1 LTRQTGPVGE
11 APDNSRKILVGKS
24 EVANLTAAKRD
35 WQTEAVEARIAAYL
49 ATLIDLT
56 SGVSTIG
63 CKCLIIFEKTVSSIT
78 PIKLVDENDAAAARA
93 LTDDNL
99 LRSTA
104 RYLLRTEVH
113 TFAFSVAANAIL
125 SFFPFLLL
133 LMTLVRYAFHSQVM
147 YHVVENL
154 LRDYIP
160 TGQEFVIRNLNVLV
174 GTHHQAKVF
183 SLVMLLITSSGI
195 FLPLEVALNRVWGFP
210 NNRSYLRNQLVS
222 LGLVF
227 ACGSLALLSVGL
239 TAENLALVK
248 SALHGYGAW
257 YVTLA
262 DFVSMKMFAILA
274 SIAIFFLIYWLL
286 PNGKVP
292 ALGVLPAAVMMGLL
306 SEALKYA
313 YIYALPRLNFA
324 EVYGPFA
331 ISVSLMFWA
340 FLSGMLLLTGAH
352 LSARRILRSL

>member
-1 LTRQTGPVGE
+1 
-11 APDNSRKILVGKS
+11 
-24 EVANLTAAKRD
+24 
-35 WQTEAVEARIAAYL
+35 
-49 ATLIDLT
+49 LIM
-56 SGVSTIG
+56 
-63 CKCLIIFEKTVSSIT
+63 FEKLVSSIT
-78 PIKLVDENDAAAARA
+78 PILEVSDCNGAAEFEAAPTEGLA
-93 LTDDNL
+93 
-99 LRSTA
+99 RSTA
-104 RYLLRTEVH
+104 HYLLRTEVH

-133 LMTLVRYAFHSQVM
+133 LMSLIRYVFHSRLM
-147 YHVVENL
+147 YLVVESL

-174 GTHHQAKVF
+174 DSHHRAKLF
-183 SLVMLLITSSGI
+183 SLAMLLITSTGI
-195 FLPLEVALNRVWGFP
+195 FMPLEVALNRVWGFRK
-210 NNRSYLRNQLVS
+210 NRSYLGNQLVS

-239 TAENLALVK
+239 TAENVAVVK
-248 SALHGYGAW
+248 SALHGYGVW

-262 DFVSMKMFAILA
+262 EFVTMKIFAILA

-286 PNGKVP
+286 PNGKVS
-292 ALGVLPAAVMMGLL
+292 ARGVLPAAVITGLL

-331 ISVSLMFWA
+331 ISVSFMFWA
-340 FLSGMLLLTGAH
+340 FLSGMLLLTGAY
-352 LSARRILRSL
+352 LSARTMSRRGTEEEKPA

>member
-1 LTRQTGPVGE
+1 MP
-11 APDNSRKILVGKS
+11 
-24 EVANLTAAKRD
+24 
-35 WQTEAVEARIAAYL
+35 
-49 ATLIDLT
+49 
-56 SGVSTIG
+56 
-63 CKCLIIFEKTVSSIT
+63 SIT
-78 PIKLVDENDAAAARA
+78 PIEVADQQGASEFRAAPAEGIF
-93 LTDDNL
+93 
-99 LRSTA
+99 RSTA

-125 SFFPFLLL
+125 SLFPFLLL
-133 LMTLVRYAFHSQVM
+133 LMTLIRYVFHSKVM
-147 YHVVENL
+147 YGVVESL

-174 GTHHQAKVF
+174 GAHHRAQVF
-183 SLVMLLITSSGI
+183 SLAILLITSSGI
-195 FLPLEVALNRVWGFP
+195 FLPLEVALNRVWGFR
-210 NNRSYLRNQLVS
+210 NNRSYWGNQLIS

-239 TAENLALVK
+239 TAGNVALVK

-257 YVTLA
+257 YVTLV
-262 DFVSMKMFAILA
+262 DFITMKIFSILA

-292 ALGVLPAAVMMGLL
+292 AKGVLPAAVIMGLL

-352 LSARRILRSL
+352 LSARQIRLKL

>member
-1 LTRQTGPVGE
+1 
-11 APDNSRKILVGKS
+11 
-24 EVANLTAAKRD
+24 
-35 WQTEAVEARIAAYL
+35 
-49 ATLIDLT
+49 
-56 SGVSTIG
+56 
-63 CKCLIIFEKTVSSIT
+63 VSSIT
-78 PIKLVDENDAAAARA
+78 PIELRDKKGAAEHRAAPA
-93 LTDDNL
+93 EGI

-113 TFAFSVAANAIL
+113 TFAFSVAANFIL

-133 LMTLVRYAFHSQVM
+133 LMTLIRYVIRSQVM
-147 YHVVENL
+147 YSVVENL
-154 LRDYIP
+154 LRDYLP
-160 TGQEFVIRNLNVLV
+160 TGQEFVIRNLNALV
-174 GTHHQAKVF
+174 GTHHRAEVF
-183 SLVMLLITSSGI
+183 SLAMLLITSTGI
-195 FLPLEVALNRVWGFP
+195 FLPLEVALNRVWRFR
-210 NNRSYLRNQLVS
+210 NNRSYLRNQLMS

-239 TAENLALVK
+239 TAKNVAILKNV
-248 SALHGYGAW
+248 LHGYDGW
-257 YVTLA
+257 YVQA
-262 DFVSMKMFAILA
+262 MDFVIMKIFSILA

-292 ALGVLPAAVMMGLL
+292 ALGVLPAAVIMGLL

-340 FLSGMLLLTGAH
+340 FLSGLLLLTGAH
-352 LSARRILRSL
+352 LSARKHLLG

>member
-1 LTRQTGPVGE
+1 M
-11 APDNSRKILVGKS
+11 
-24 EVANLTAAKRD
+24 
-35 WQTEAVEARIAAYL
+35 
-49 ATLIDLT
+49 
-56 SGVSTIG
+56 
-63 CKCLIIFEKTVSSIT
+63 SSIT
-78 PIKLVDENDAAAARA
+78 PIELSDKKGAAELRAAPA
-93 LTDDNL
+93 EGL

-113 TFAFSVAANAIL
+113 TFAFSVAANFIL

-133 LMTLVRYAFHSQVM
+133 LMTLIRYVIHSQVM
-147 YHVVENL
+147 YGVVENL

-160 TGQEFVIRNLNVLV
+160 TGQEFVIRNLNALV
-174 GTHHQAKVF
+174 GTHHRAKVF
-183 SLVMLLITSSGI
+183 SLAMLLITSTGI
-195 FLPLEVALNRVWGFP
+195 FLPLEVALNRVWRFR
-210 NNRSYLRNQLVS
+210 NNRSYLRNQLMS

-239 TAENLALVK
+239 TAGNVTVLKNV
-248 SALHGYGAW
+248 LHGYDGW
-257 YVTLA
+257 YVQVV
-262 DFVSMKMFAILA
+262 DFVIMKIFAIGA
-274 SIAIFFLIYWLL
+274 SIAIFFLVYWLL

-292 ALGVLPAAVMMGLL
+292 AQGVLPAAVIMGLL

-340 FLSGMLLLTGAH
+340 FLSGMLLRLPRPPQIAYCTVTLRFTDLTPAVEAVMVTVPLFGPVV
-352 LSARRILRSL
+352 